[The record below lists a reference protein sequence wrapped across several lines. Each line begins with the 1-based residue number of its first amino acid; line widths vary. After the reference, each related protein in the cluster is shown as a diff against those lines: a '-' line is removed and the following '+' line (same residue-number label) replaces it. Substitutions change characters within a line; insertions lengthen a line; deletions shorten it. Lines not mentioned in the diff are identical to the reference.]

1 MGSTTSTQK
10 YIFFLR
16 FRNEPIKDM
25 DIISLEHFDVQRVL
39 GKGGFGTVNAVV
51 KRSHPH
57 KGKWYALKT
66 MNKLMLLQSNQG
78 ESTLSCIFAER
89 NILTMVHHPY
99 LCNLHRIFYKIIIIR
114 CFSR

>member
-99 LCNLHRIFYKIIIIR
+99 LCNLHRIFY
-114 CFSR
+114 